1 MHLPTLRSA
10 GDLFWKTY
18 VPGAC
23 HSCNVQRMR
32 PKSRR
37 SIFFAV
43 DFGAFSAGDHR
54 GSVCWQPGREG
65 SRLGRR
71 ISRDVILPFEIRVAC
86 KEMSP
91 PSFSPPVS
99 EDAAMALLFAY
110 RTSLA
115 RR

>member
-1 MHLPTLRSA
+1 ME
-10 GDLFWKTY
+10 
-18 VPGAC
+18 
-23 HSCNVQRMR
+23 
-32 PKSRR
+32 SRR
-37 SIFFAV
+37 SLGVGWRDGLSRFDNPAFAFRTRSILFDV

-91 PSFSPPVS
+91 PSFSAPAS

-115 RR
+115 RRL